1 MDKNTILAI
10 VLSTLVLFVSLFVQT
25 VYVAPKQQAAAQA
38 QQIEL
43 EAQKAL
49 EEEKAREEQS
59 LIDSVVSADNETSK
73 VDQIPLQEFTVTT
86 KKAKVVLTNRGGDII
101 SYQLLEHKDKDTGL
115 GVDVASATL

>member
-49 EEEKAREEQS
+49 EEEKAR
-59 LIDSVVSADNETSK
+59 
-73 VDQIPLQEFTVTT
+73 
-86 KKAKVVLTNRGGDII
+86 
-101 SYQLLEHKDKDTGL
+101 
-115 GVDVASATL
+115 